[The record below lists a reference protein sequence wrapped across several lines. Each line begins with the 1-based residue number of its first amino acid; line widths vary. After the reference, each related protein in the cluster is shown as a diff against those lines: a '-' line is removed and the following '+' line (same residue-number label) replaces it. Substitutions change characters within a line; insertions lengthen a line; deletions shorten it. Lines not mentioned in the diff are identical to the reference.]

1 MKFRKK
7 LTVETADA
15 IMIKSEFHKK
25 KKKGGA
31 HMIRSSSVMKNIQ
44 DVCSVLRQKYFGEA
58 ASQKDYKDSFV
69 VNKAIDSVKGLPE
82 DLMTESIS
90 QKDQSEAKGSKSIN
104 YRSDCYEKLST
115 IAAALQISESE
126 VCRRIMYYTLE
137 EHNGSE
143 AVIEVSAL
151 KEKVIFLK
159 KQMEKSM
166 AALNEVMLAI
176 SLLENKQED

>member
-1 MKFRKK
+1 
-7 LTVETADA
+7 
-15 IMIKSEFHKK
+15 
-25 KKKGGA
+25 
-31 HMIRSSSVMKNIQ
+31 MIRSSSVMKNIQ
-44 DVCSVLRQKYFGEA
+44 DVCSILRQKYFGEA

-69 VNKAIDSVKGLPE
+69 VNKAIDSFKGLPE

-104 YRSDCYEKLST
+104 YRSDCYEKLLT

-143 AVIEVSAL
+143 AAIEVSAL